1 MGDIMDEKSR
11 DGAHAFYTMYMSC
24 SELPV
29 NRPHKR
35 SNALSYFKCLVQ
47 LENMLSPFADEI
59 EGYEDS
65 SRKIYARIS
74 KIADESPD
82 YVNES
87 YQVCGEF
94 LGLLSQAM
102 HELGLLIPVNA
113 TSSDGVLTEPYSD

>member
-1 MGDIMDEKSR
+1 MDESSR

-29 NRPHKR
+29 NRPHNR
-35 SNALSYFKCLVQ
+35 SNVLSYFKCLVQ
-47 LENMLSPFADEI
+47 LENMLSPFTDEI

-65 SRKIYARIS
+65 YKRIYDKIS
-74 KIADESPD
+74 KVDEESPN

-87 YQVCGEF
+87 YQICGEF

-102 HELGLLIPVNA
+102 QELGLLIPVNA
-113 TSSDGVLTEPYSD
+113 SSSDGVLAEPYSD

>member
-1 MGDIMDEKSR
+1 MADGNSR

-29 NRPHKR
+29 NRPHNR
-35 SNALSYFKCLVQ
+35 SNVLSYFKSLVQ
-47 LENMLSPFADEI
+47 LENMLSPFTDEI

-65 SRKIYARIS
+65 YRGIYDKIS
-74 KIADESPD
+74 KIDEESPH

-87 YQVCGEF
+87 YQICGEF

-102 HELGLLIPVNA
+102 QELGLLIPVNA
-113 TSSDGVLTEPYSD
+113 TSSDGVLAEPYSD